1 MKKVI
6 VIGAG
11 VSGLVSAIK
20 CKNDNNEV
28 LVLEKNSFSGKKILV
43 TGNGRCNF
51 LNDDFTKTHFHSVIN
66 NDIEKIITLNN
77 KLKIYTFIKELGIET
92 KMKNGYY
99 YPFTNKA
106 STVRDAL
113 YEEALKL
120 GTEFKF
126 DYEVYDIKKKDDK
139 FIINDDLSCDILIM
153 SSGGKAYPKTGSD
166 GSSYILLEK
175 LGHTVTNL
183 YPSLVQIETED
194 KYLKELDGVRTDA
207 LVSIYDND
215 KLIKEELGELQLTS
229 YGVSGICVFNL
240 SRYVNI
246 IDNPIIKI
254 NFMPYTKDYKNYIL
268 NLKDN
273 KIYDSLKRIINEKIA
288 EVILKLSGVDKN
300 KLKSDLNESE
310 LNNIVDLMTNFK
322 LKVTG
327 TKSFDNSQVTMGGV
341 DVNEI
346 NIDTFESKIIPN
358 LFLEGELLDVDGDC
372 GGYNIS
378 FAILSALI
386 SSEKVKELCLE

>member
-1 MKKVI
+1 MKKI
-6 VIGAG
+6 IIIGSG
-11 VSGLVSAIK
+11 VSGLVSAINI
-20 CKNDNNEV
+20 KNNNNEV
-28 LVLEKNSFSGKKILV
+28 LVLEKNSMPGKKILI

-51 LNDDFTKTHFHSVIN
+51 LNDDFTKEHYHSVVD
-66 NDIEKIITLNN
+66 NDFNKIITLGN
-77 KLKIYTFIKELGIET
+77 KLRVLTFIRSLGIET

-106 STVRDAL
+106 NTVRDAL
-113 YEEALKL
+113 YEEALKK
-120 GTEFKF
+120 GCEFNF
-126 DYEVYDIKKKDDK
+126 DYEVFDIKKNDNE
-139 FIINDDLSCDILIM
+139 FVINGDLKCDILVV
-153 SSGGKAYPKTGSD
+153 STGSKSQAKTGSD

-175 LGHTVTNL
+175 LGHRVTNL
-183 YPSLVQIETED
+183 YPSLVQLETED

-207 LVSIYDND
+207 LVSIYDSD
-215 KLIKEELGELQLTS
+215 KLIKSELGELQLTS
-229 YGVSGICVFNL
+229 YGISGICVFNL

-246 IDNPIIKI
+246 IDNPIIRI

-273 KIYDSLKRIINEKIA
+273 KIYDAIKRIVNEKIA
-288 EVILKLSGVDKN
+288 SVILKLIAVDNN
-300 KLKSDLNESE
+300 KLKSELSETE
-310 LNNIVDLMTNFK
+310 LNNLIEQLTNFK
-322 LKVTG
+322 LEVFG
-327 TKSFDNSQVTMGGV
+327 TKSFDNSQVTMGGI

-346 NIDTFESKIIPN
+346 NIDTFESKIISN

-386 SSEKVKELCLE
+386 ASDRIKELCLE

>member
-51 LNDDFTKTHFHSVIN
+51 LNDDFTKTHFHCVIN
-66 NDIEKIITLNN
+66 NDIERIITLEN
-77 KLKIYTFIKELGIET
+77 KIRVLNFIKSLGIET

-113 YEEALKL
+113 YEEAVKL

-126 DYEVYDIKKKDDK
+126 DYEVYDIKKKDNK

-273 KIYDSLKRIINEKIA
+273 KIYEVLKRIVNEKIA
-288 EVILKLSGVDKN
+288 EVILKLSGIDKN
-300 KLKSDLNESE
+300 KLKSDLSENE

>member
-66 NDIEKIITLNN
+66 NDIERIITLEN
-77 KLKIYTFIKELGIET
+77 KVRILNFIKSLGIET

-113 YEEALKL
+113 YEEAVKL

-126 DYEVYDIKKKDDK
+126 DYEVYDIKKKDNK

-194 KYLKELDGVRTDA
+194 KYLKELDGVRTDT

-246 IDNPIIKI
+246 VDNPIIKI

-288 EVILKLSGVDKN
+288 EVILKLSGLDKN
-300 KLKSDLNESE
+300 KLKSDLSENE

>member
-246 IDNPIIKI
+246 VDNPIIKI
-254 NFMPYTKDYKNYIL
+254 NFMSYTKDYKNYIL

-300 KLKSDLNESE
+300 KIKSDLSESE

-386 SSEKVKELCLE
+386 SCEKVKELCLE

>member
-6 VIGAG
+6 IIGSG
-11 VSGLVSAIK
+11 VSGLVSAIN
-20 CKNDNNEV
+20 CKTDNNEV

-51 LNDDFTKTHFHSVIN
+51 LNDDFTKEHFHSVVN
-66 NDIEKIITLNN
+66 NDIAKIITLEN
-77 KLKIYTFIKELGIET
+77 KLKVLTFIRSLGIET

-106 STVRDAL
+106 STIRDAL

-120 GTEFKF
+120 GCEFKF
-126 DYEVYDIKKKDDK
+126 DYEVFDIKKKDDK
-139 FIINDDLSCDILIM
+139 FIINEDLQADILIM

-175 LGHTVTNL
+175 LGHSITNL

-207 LVSIYDND
+207 IVSIYDGD
-215 KLIKEELGELQLTS
+215 KLIKSEMGELQLTS
-229 YGVSGICVFNL
+229 YGVSGICIFNL

-246 IDNPIIKI
+246 LDNPIIRI
-254 NFMPYTKDYKNYIL
+254 NYMTYTKDYKNYIL
-268 NLKDN
+268 SLKDN
-273 KIYDSLKRIINEKIA
+273 KIYEVLKRIVNEKIT
-288 EVILKLSGVDKN
+288 EVILKLCGIDKN
-300 KLKSDLNESE
+300 KLKSELSDNE
-310 LNNIVDLMTNFK
+310 LNNLINQLTSFK
-322 LKVTG
+322 LEVFG

-346 NIDTFESKIIPN
+346 NIETFESKIIPN
-358 LFLEGELLDVDGDC
+358 LLLEGELLDVDGDC

-386 SSEKVKELCLE
+386 ASEKVKELCLE

>member
-1 MKKVI
+1 MKKI
-6 VIGAG
+6 IIIGSG
-11 VSGLVSAIK
+11 ISGLVSAINI
-20 CKNDNNEV
+20 KNNNNKV
-28 LVLEKNSFSGKKILV
+28 LVLEKNSMPGKKILI

-51 LNDDFTKTHFHSVIN
+51 LNDDFTKEHYHSVIN
-66 NDIEKIITLNN
+66 NDISKIITLEN
-77 KLKIYTFIKELGIET
+77 KLRVLTFIRSLGIET

-106 STVRDAL
+106 NTVRDAL
-113 YEEALKL
+113 YEEALKV
-120 GTEFKF
+120 GCEFKF
-126 DYEVYDIKKKDDK
+126 DYEVYDIKKNDNE
-139 FIINDDLSCDILIM
+139 FVINGELKCDILVM

-175 LGHTVTNL
+175 LGHRVTNL
-183 YPSLVQIETED
+183 YPSLVQLETED
-194 KYLKELDGVRTDA
+194 KYLKELDGVRTDV
-207 LVSIYDND
+207 LVSIYDSD
-215 KLIKEELGELQLTS
+215 KLIKSELGELQLTS
-229 YGVSGICVFNL
+229 YGVSGICIFNL

-246 IDNPIIKI
+246 IDNPIIRI

-273 KIYDSLKRIINEKIA
+273 KIYDALKRIVNEKIA
-288 EVILKLSGVDKN
+288 SVILKLIALDKN
-300 KLKSDLNESE
+300 KLKSELSENE
-310 LNNIVDLMTNFK
+310 LNNLIEQLTNFK
-322 LKVTG
+322 LEVFG
-327 TKSFDNSQVTMGGV
+327 TKSFDNSQVTMGGI

-346 NIDTFESKIIPN
+346 NIDTFESKIISN

-386 SSEKVKELCLE
+386 ASDRIKELCLE